1 MLMDTVGSYRTLENF
16 RQTARHHIP
25 ERHKLH
31 NHGCE
36 NFKSH
41 MFITGVASTTSHLEF
56 NMPELS
62 QQDLEALLR
71 PTLGRHLVVES
82 FTSKPL
88 TQPGEN
94 YGSTTLD
101 IEVTFR
107 HGKDETSSHKL
118 SLVAKLVPS
127 SEFLRK
133 IFDSPVTFCKEITCY
148 TSLNLE
154 YEKLQTEMCIPKDK
168 FLDVF
173 PKCYGART
181 TMSEEIGDM
190 ADDNAAI
197 LLENLKTLN
206 YRLGDRRVGLDLK
219 HVQLVVSKLARFHA
233 LSVALKL
240 LKPQVFKDTV
250 LKACKPH
257 NKGFDETEIK
267 ASSLKL
273 LKIIETIPGCD
284 IYLQKVQKG
293 LELADQIE
301 LNPSLCPPREPYA
314 TFSHTDLWVNNMMF
328 CYDSDNENYPVGVK
342 FLDFQGNVYDS
353 PVKDLLFFLYTSAA
367 EGVVANN
374 YDELICLY
382 HQNFTDCLKGV
393 GCDIS
398 PFTFQSLL
406 DEIDMFAPSEVHH
419 VLFMLLPIS
428 ADKTNVVEPS
438 GVEFDTFYHKASEIY
453 KRRAKDYI
461 TDYVQRGWL

>member
-1 MLMDTVGSYRTLENF
+1 
-16 RQTARHHIP
+16 
-25 ERHKLH
+25 
-31 NHGCE
+31 
-36 NFKSH
+36 
-41 MFITGVASTTSHLEF
+41 MFIIGVASATSQLEF
-56 NMPELS
+56 NMPQLS

-88 TQPGEN
+88 TQPGDN
-94 YGSTTLD
+94 YGSTMLD
-101 IEVTFR
+101 IEVTI
-107 HGKDETSSHKL
+107 HYGKDETLSHKL
-118 SLVAKLVPS
+118 SLVAKLVPA
-127 SEFLRK
+127 SEFFRK

-148 TSLNLE
+148 MSLKLE
-154 YEKLQTEMCIPKDK
+154 YEKLQTEMCVPEDK

-173 PKCYGART
+173 SKCYGART
-181 TMSEEIGDM
+181 TMSEEIGDK
-190 ADDNAAI
+190 ADENAAI

-206 YRLGDRRVGLDLK
+206 YRLGDRRMGLDLK
-219 HVQLVVSKLARFHA
+219 HVQLVVSKLACFHA

-257 NKGFDETEIK
+257 NKGFGEAEFK

-293 LELADQIE
+293 LEFANQID

-328 CYDSDNENYPVGVK
+328 CYVSDNEDYPVGVK

-367 EGVVANN
+367 EGVMPNN
-374 YDELICLY
+374 YDELISLY
-382 HQNFTDCLKGV
+382 HKNFTSCLRGV
-393 GCDIS
+393 GCDIR

-406 DEIDMFAPSEVHH
+406 DEINMFAPSEVHH
-419 VLFMLLPIS
+419 ILFMLLPIT
-428 ADKTNVVEPS
+428 ADKPNVPELPEVDVERLYRTPN
-438 GVEFDTFYHKASEIY
+438 EIY
-453 KRRAKDYI
+453 KRKAKEYI

>member
-1 MLMDTVGSYRTLENF
+1 
-16 RQTARHHIP
+16 
-25 ERHKLH
+25 
-31 NHGCE
+31 
-36 NFKSH
+36 
-41 MFITGVASTTSHLEF
+41 MFITGVASTISHLEF
-56 NMPELS
+56 NMPQLS

-94 YGSTTLD
+94 YGSTMLD
-101 IEVTFR
+101 IEATIR
-107 HGKDETSSHKL
+107 HGKDETSSHNL
-118 SLVAKLVPS
+118 YLVAKLMPS
-127 SEFLRK
+127 SELFQK
-133 IFDSPVTFCKEITCY
+133 IFDSPITFCKEITCY
-148 TSLNLE
+148 MSLKLE
-154 YEKLQTEMCIPKDK
+154 YEKLQTEMCVPKDK

-173 PKCYGART
+173 SKCYGART
-181 TMSEEIGDM
+181 TMSEEIGDR
-190 ADDNAAI
+190 ADENAAI

-206 YRLGDRRVGLDLK
+206 YRVGDRRVGLDLK
-219 HVQLVVSKLARFHA
+219 HVQLVVSRLARFHA

-250 LKACKPH
+250 LKALKPH
-257 NKGFDETEIK
+257 NIGSGEAENKT
-267 ASSLKL
+267 SSLKP

-374 YDELICLY
+374 YDELIRLY

-393 GCDIS
+393 GCDIR

-428 ADKTNVVEPS
+428 ADKPKAAELSEVDIE
-438 GVEFDTFYHKASEIY
+438 TFYLKPNEIFKRKAKE
-453 KRRAKDYI
+453 YI